1 MPVKPILFSG
11 PMVQAL
17 LAGRKTQ
24 TRRVINTKGG
34 PNNIFGGAWTDDY
47 VLNPENAV
55 WREKQIPFA
64 VGDLLW
70 VRETWNVWQAS
81 RDGDEWW
88 PTGTIPKEDPRDHP
102 DARSAFAVDYP
113 VASPNKGTDAGKGPW
128 RPGIHMPRWASRLT
142 LKVTDVRAQRLRDI
156 SDTDAAAEG
165 VQADGEW
172 PQKGAGRL
180 ENFEKLWNSLNE
192 ARGFG
197 WDVNPWVA
205 AYTFEVHHCN
215 VDEFDRRAA

>member
-47 VLNPENAV
+47 VLAPGNAE
-55 WREKQIPFA
+55 WRAKQIPFA

-70 VRETWNVWQAS
+70 VRETHAILPPFAM
-81 RDGDEWW
+81 G
-88 PTGTIPKEDPRDHP
+88 EDPTCIQKEGW
-102 DARSAFAVDYP
+102 
-113 VASPNKGTDAGKGPW
+113 PNKSPATVIRKW
-128 RPGIHMPRWASRLT
+128 KPGIHMPRWASRLT
-142 LKVTDVRAQRLRDI
+142 LKVTDVRAERLKKI
-156 SDTDAAAEG
+156 STDDAVAEG
-165 VQADGEW
+165 IE
-172 PQKGAGRL
+172 PNGAGLVLSDDGPPMTARAAYR
-180 ENFEKLWNSLNE
+180 ELWNSLNE

-205 AYTFEVHHCN
+205 AYTFEVHRCN
-215 VDEFDRRAA
+215 VDEFDGRAA

>member
-34 PNNIFGGAWTDDY
+34 PNNIFSGAWTDDF
-47 VLNPENAV
+47 VLNPENAE
-55 WREKQIPFA
+55 WRAKQIPFA

-70 VRETWNVWQAS
+70 VREGWCHFPENAPDGMGELVYYRADNGNDSRTSKEVMQKNGVAWQPS
-81 RDGDEWW
+81 
-88 PTGTIPKEDPRDHP
+88 I
-102 DARSAFAVDYP
+102 F
-113 VASPNKGTDAGKGPW
+113 
-128 RPGIHMPRWASRLT
+128 MPRWASRLT
-142 LKVTDVRAQRLRDI
+142 LKVTDVRAKRLRDI

-180 ENFEKLWNSLNE
+180 ENFEKLWNNLNE

-197 WDVNPWVA
+197 WDTNPWVA
-205 AYTFEVHHCN
+205 AYTFEVHQCN
-215 VDEFDRRAA
+215 VDEFDRGAA

>member
-34 PNNIFGGAWTDDY
+34 PNNIFSGAWTDDY
-47 VLNPENAV
+47 IRAPGNAA
-55 WREKQIPFA
+55 WRAKQIPFA

-70 VRETWNVWQAS
+70 VREGWCHFPENAPDGMGEVVYYRADNGNDSRTSKEVMQKNGVAWQPS
-81 RDGDEWW
+81 
-88 PTGTIPKEDPRDHP
+88 I
-102 DARSAFAVDYP
+102 F
-113 VASPNKGTDAGKGPW
+113 
-128 RPGIHMPRWASRLT
+128 MPRWASRLT
-142 LKVTDVRAQRLRDI
+142 LKVTNVRSQRVQEI
-156 SDTDAAAEG
+156 CEPDAKAEG
-165 VQADGEW
+165 VEPIDR
-172 PQKGAGRL
+172 QKD
-180 ENFEKLWNSLNE
+180 EKLSHAHRIDLAGTLSHALAFEQLWDSLNE
-192 ARGFG
+192 ERGFG

-215 VDEFDRRAA
+215 VDEFDRGAA

>member
-70 VRETWNVWQAS
+70 VREGWCHFPENAPDGMGELVYYRADNGNDSKTSKEVMQKNGVAWQPS
-81 RDGDEWW
+81 
-88 PTGTIPKEDPRDHP
+88 I
-102 DARSAFAVDYP
+102 F
-113 VASPNKGTDAGKGPW
+113 
-128 RPGIHMPRWASRLT
+128 MPRWASRLT
-142 LKVTDVRAQRLRDI
+142 LKVTDVRAERLKKI
-156 SDTDAAAEG
+156 STDDAVAEG
-165 VQADGEW
+165 IE
-172 PQKGAGRL
+172 PNGAGLVLSDDGPPMTARAAYR
-180 ENFEKLWNSLNE
+180 ELWNSLNE

-215 VDEFDRRAA
+215 VDEFDRGAA